1 MNFALLIIITFIIL
15 QFNESFTNF
24 KIGKIILTQKYMI
37 SISTSTIDY
46 PEEDDYN
53 KKKLKDL
60 LMDKLT
66 YEYEQKNYDNE
77 NNILKPLYT
86 LIWYDCEK
94 CKKLL
99 YDMELLQLKKIYI
112 NAKYFDKVNNLNTDF
127 KNPLLFKDDNYISD
141 ELFEIYEEIYNN

>member
-24 KIGKIILTQKYMI
+24 KIGKIILTQKYM
-37 SISTSTIDY
+37 ISTSTIDY